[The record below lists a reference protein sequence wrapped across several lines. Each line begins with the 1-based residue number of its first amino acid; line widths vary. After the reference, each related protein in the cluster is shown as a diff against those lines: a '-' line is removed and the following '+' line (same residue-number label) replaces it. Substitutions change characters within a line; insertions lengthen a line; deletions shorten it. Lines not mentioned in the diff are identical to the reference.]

1 MTKMTSSEKGTPP
14 PLSNNPLEQFVI
26 LAKSVHGAATV
37 ELVRQVLSAP
47 GVHVFGE
54 LLDMPSIKAVS

>member
-1 MTKMTSSEKGTPP
+1 MSIEKGSPP
-14 PLSNNPLEQFVI
+14 MTNNPLEQFVI

-47 GVHVFGE
+47 GVHVFGRITRYAKHK
-54 LLDMPSIKAVS
+54 STRK